1 MNNTTTTM
9 PTRTRQVDGLTIRY
23 ADTDAA
29 SGAHYDLVPAL
40 QRPLPRTAA
49 AGQPVV
55 DPGHRSL
62 RREQVPDQ
70 YAAIVAEWVAHRG
83 TRSAGVKGSTDHE

>member
-29 SGAHYDLVPAL
+29 SGAHDDLVPPSNGRYL
-40 QRPLPRTAA
+40 VQQLPDSRLSILDTGHF
-49 AGQPVV
+49 AGS
-55 DPGHRSL
+55 RS
-62 RREQVPDQ
+62 P
-70 YAAIVAEWVAHRG
+70 
-83 TRSAGVKGSTDHE
+83 TSTPPSSPSGWPTEARAPQG

>member
-1 MNNTTTTM
+1 VNDTTTIM

-29 SGAHYDLVPAL
+29 SGAHGDLVLPSNGRYL
-40 QRPLPRTAA
+40 VQRLPDSRLSILDTGHF
-49 AGQPVV
+49 AGS
-55 DPGHRSL
+55 RS
-62 RREQVPDQ
+62 DQ

-83 TRSAGVKGSTDHE
+83 TRSAGMKGSTDHE